1 MASGIDD
8 ISESSQVRLDGWN
21 GENIRLRLELMVS
34 AISVAGEF

>member
-8 ISESSQVRLDGWN
+8 INESSQVRLDGWN